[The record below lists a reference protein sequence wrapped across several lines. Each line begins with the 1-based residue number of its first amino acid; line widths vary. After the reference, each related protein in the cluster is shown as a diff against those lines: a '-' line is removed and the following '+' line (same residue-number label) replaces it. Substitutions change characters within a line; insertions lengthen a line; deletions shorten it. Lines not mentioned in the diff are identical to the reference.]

1 MCSAPSDNSRASLR
15 PSLSLDGFWD
25 FSFDGPVV
33 RLSGE
38 GHRVRSPGIW
48 QSQFAELRNAQG
60 TGRYRRTIEIPPDW
74 TGRNVVLVMEG
85 VFHQSVI
92 LVDDVPV
99 AVHGDRWTPIEV
111 DLTRPR
117 QCPSETRRTSDDRA
131 PIAKR

>member
-1 MCSAPSDNSRASLR
+1 MCPAPSDSPMR

-25 FSFDGPVV
+25 FSFESPGA

-38 GHRVRSPGIW
+38 GHRIGSPGTW

-60 TGRYRRTIEIPPDW
+60 TGRYRRTIDIPPDW
-74 TGRNVVLVMEG
+74 ARRSVILVMEG

-99 AVHGDRWTPIEV
+99 AVHGDGWTPIEV